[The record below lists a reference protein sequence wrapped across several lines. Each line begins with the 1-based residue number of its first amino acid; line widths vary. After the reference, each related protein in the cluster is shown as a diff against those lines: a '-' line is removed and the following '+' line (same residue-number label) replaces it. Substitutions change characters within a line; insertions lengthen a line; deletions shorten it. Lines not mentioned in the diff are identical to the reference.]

1 MSLMDIFRSL
11 IGERDGALSTQQGF
25 QSQPDSNGLNFY
37 LPLPAFKALQT
48 GQGSALEKIQL
59 IVLNMLVEQGLPKT
73 RPTVFTSVPKILRGW
88 ILSRRK
94 SCVCRDACQGTF

>member
-59 IVLNMLVEQGLPKT
+59 IVLNMLVEQGIAENTANGFHIGAEDIAGMDLEQAE
-73 RPTVFTSVPKILRGW
+73 ILR
-88 ILSRRK
+88 LP
-94 SCVCRDACQGTF
+94 

>member
-48 GQGSALEKIQL
+48 GQGSALEK
-59 IVLNMLVEQGLPKT
+59 
-73 RPTVFTSVPKILRGW
+73 
-88 ILSRRK
+88 
-94 SCVCRDACQGTF
+94 